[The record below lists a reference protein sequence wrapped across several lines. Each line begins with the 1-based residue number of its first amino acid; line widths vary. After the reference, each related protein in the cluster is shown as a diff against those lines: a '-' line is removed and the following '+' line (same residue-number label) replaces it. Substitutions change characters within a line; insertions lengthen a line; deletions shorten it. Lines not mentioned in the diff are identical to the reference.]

1 MSIVIK
7 EILLIIAAYIIGS
20 VSFARIFSRLFR
32 KVNVY
37 KAGNF
42 TADPGNVYHHVSK
55 SIGIISW
62 LIDFVRVYVILFI
75 TQYFFL
81 KEHPVLLMF
90 VGLAVVIAHYFP
102 IFHRFLGGYSILPYL
117 ALLTYFAPVPTLIIG
132 VISLVLIIAWKQ
144 IRFSKYLMVIMVP
157 VLSYF
162 YNPLKNVKVDAKYL
176 LLASVI
182 MGVVNFLVS
191 RRRSSEI

>member
-1 MSIVIK
+1 MSIVLK
-7 EILLIIAAYIIGS
+7 EILLIIAAYILGS

-55 SIGIISW
+55 SIGILSW
-62 LIDFVRVYVILFI
+62 FIDFVRVYVILFL

-81 KEHPVLLMF
+81 KEHSVLLLF

-102 IFHRFLGGYSILPYL
+102 IFHNFLGGYSILPYI
-117 ALLTYFAPVPTLIIG
+117 ALLCYFAPIPTLIIG
-132 VISLVLIIAWKQ
+132 IISLVVIISWKQ
-144 IRFSKYLMVIMVP
+144 VRFSKYLMVIMVP
-157 VLSYF
+157 ALSNF

-176 LLASVI
+176 FLASVI
-182 MGVVNFLVS
+182 MGVVNYLVS
-191 RRRSSEI
+191 RRRSNEI